1 MNNKVKELL
10 NSNDLSAI
18 IKRISHE
25 ILESTSSL
33 ENIAIIGIKS
43 RGDYIAKRIVKHI
56 QEASSKTI
64 LLGTI
69 DVTFHRDDYR
79 SNLGSPKI
87 GVSEINFNLDGMEIV
102 LIDDVLYTGRTIRAA
117 LDEIFSYGRP
127 NRIRLGVLVDRGHRE
142 IPIKA
147 DFVGK
152 NLPTSDNEH
161 IHVSISEVDGADKV
175 FLEKGAD
182 S

>member
-1 MNNKVKELL
+1 MKNEITELL
-10 NSNDLSAI
+10 NSKDLSAL

-25 ILESTSSL
+25 IVESTNQL
-33 ENIAIIGIKS
+33 DNLAIIGIKS
-43 RGDYIAKRIVKHI
+43 RGDYIAQRIVKQI
-56 QEASSKTI
+56 EDISNESI
-64 LLGTI
+64 SFGTI

-87 GVSEINFNLDGMEIV
+87 GISEINFNVDNREII

-127 NRIRLGVLVDRGHRE
+127 KRIRLGVLVDRGHRE

-161 IHVSISEVDGADKV
+161 IHVSITEVDGEDKV
-175 FLEKGAD
+175 FLEKESD
-182 S
+182 K